1 LRALRFAFCVFL
13 RFLRANAHRTR
24 RCLRQSPRPA
34 LAALAALGGARAA
47 LALARAE
54 PRATL
59 TAAAALAL
67 SGLAGLAALHAL
79 THLLIGRMCDEEC
92 TSGNMADIPSHWQV
106 PGCSAFF
113 VAEDA
118 HSGDV
123 IASVAVR
130 RGGLRDEAGGTGG
143 ALSEPEVCSVW
154 KVSTRKDARGCGA
167 ARAVMAAAEAWARDV
182 ANAQRM
188 VLVTGSPGA
197 KRFYAR
203 TGYALTGGALRGTE
217 ASFWCKALQK
227 ADDAKAPR

>member
-1 LRALRFAFCVFL
+1 LL
-13 RFLRANAHRTR
+13 
-24 RCLRQSPRPA
+24 S
-34 LAALAALGGARAA
+34 ALGGARAV
-47 LALARAE
+47 LALARSE

-79 THLLIGRMCDEEC
+79 THVLIGRMCDEEC
-92 TSGNMADIPSHWQV
+92 TSGNMGDISAHWQV

-113 VAEDA
+113 VAENA
-118 HSGDV
+118 QSGDV

-130 RGGLRDEAGGTGG
+130 RGGLRDEAGGTSASC

-154 KVSTRKDARGCGA
+154 KVSTRKDARGGGA
-167 ARAVMAAAEAWARDV
+167 ARAVMAAAEAWAADV
-182 ANAQRM
+182 AKAERM

-203 TGYALTGGALRGTE
+203 AGYALTGGALRGTE
-217 ASFWCKALQK
+217 ASFWSKALQASGGSGSGGGARK
-227 ADDAKAPR
+227 ADDEKALR